1 MPLITS
7 IISYLETSKWKPL
20 EEEREVI
27 ETCLAGNKKVEAGNY
42 EEVLLL
48 FQKAIK
54 IEPRKYLGYSSSG
67 NTMHGQRK
75 FYEAIDEYNKA
86 V

>member
-1 MPLITS
+1 MLLFAS
-7 IISYLETSKWKPL
+7 IISYMTLKWKPL
-20 EEEREVI
+20 EEAREVI

-54 IEPRKYLGYSSSG
+54 I
-67 NTMHGQRK
+67 
-75 FYEAIDEYNKA
+75 
-86 V
+86 

>member
-42 EEVLLL
+42 EEVLFL

-54 IEPRKYLGYSSSG
+54 IDPRKHFGYSWSVNSKSW
-67 NTMHGQRK
+67 QRK